1 MRDRAAF
8 WPPAP
13 APGAAL
19 RGDGLIVRVLPA
31 VPQLMVSGDLDAF
44 CAAQTLSAPVGL
56 LGQVDDTR
64 YALRLARNR
73 MLAVGLT
80 ADHAAAGWQDG
91 IATTPMTGALAV
103 LHIGGANAMELFVRA
118 TAIDPR
124 APGPSAALLFA
135 GQIAALCRDP
145 QGLRLHIDRGLT
157 AFVLDWIAA
166 TGLAAYSE

>member
-1 MRDRAAF
+1 
-8 WPPAP
+8 
-13 APGAAL
+13 
-19 RGDGLIVRVLPA
+19 
-31 VPQLMVSGDLDAF
+31 
-44 CAAQTLSAPVGL
+44 
-56 LGQVDDTR
+56 
-64 YALRLARNR
+64 
-73 MLAVGLT
+73 
-80 ADHAAAGWQDG
+80 
-91 IATTPMTGALAV
+91 MTGALAV
-103 LHIGGANAMELFVRA
+103 LHIGGANAMEVFARA